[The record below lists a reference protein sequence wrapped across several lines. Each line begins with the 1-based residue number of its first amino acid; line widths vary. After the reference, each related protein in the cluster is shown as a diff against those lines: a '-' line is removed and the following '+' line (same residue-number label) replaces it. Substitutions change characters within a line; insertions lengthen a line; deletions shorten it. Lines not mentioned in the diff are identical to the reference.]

1 MSKPIRNI
9 SEGRFKRRIINRYP
23 VNSMNDPNDNKTNLN
38 PSTHK
43 ESNIETRVVEV
54 EDNGFYKLHND
65 FENDSSK
72 YDVEVGF
79 LIVATGK
86 YDIFLWPL
94 IQSIEKYFLPNNRK
108 FYNIFSDKDINLPID
123 NYEVFHI
130 EHKPFPYP
138 TLYRFHFFNKYINQI
153 IGDQLVYIDS
163 DTLITNNIGTE
174 IIYPR
179 VVTQHCGYVNRVGT
193 FENDERSKTRVERIK
208 QKNYYGGGFYSFER
222 YEFYDLMESCISMI
236 DQDSSNGIVPVW
248 HDESALNKY
257 MSETEPSVVLSP
269 SYHYP
274 EDVEHIY
281 NLWGGKEKYVCK
293 VLLLNKNHKEIRE

>member
-1 MSKPIRNI
+1 MNKPVRNI
-9 SEGRFKRRIINRYP
+9 TEGRFKRRIVNRYP
-23 VNSMNDPNDNKTNLN
+23 INTQDNTPNRDNKSDQEIKISGLD
-38 PSTHK
+38 P
-43 ESNIETRVVEV
+43 
-54 EDNGFYKLHND
+54 NGFYKLHSD
-65 FENDSSK
+65 FENDSNK
-72 YDVEVGF
+72 YDAEIGF

-86 YDIFLWPL
+86 YDVFLGPL
-94 IQSIEKYFLPNNRK
+94 IQSIEKYILPNNRK
-108 FYNIFSDKDINLPID
+108 FYNIFSDKNIDLPVD
-123 NYEVFHI
+123 NYEVFNI

-153 IGDQLVYIDS
+153 IGDQLVYIDA

-193 FENDERSKTRVERIK
+193 FENDARSKTCVERSK

-222 YEFYDLMESCISMI
+222 SEFYDLMENCISMI
-236 DQDSSNGIVPVW
+236 DHDSSNGVVPVW

-257 MSETEPSVVLSP
+257 MSEVEPSVVLSP

-274 EDVEHIY
+274 EEIEHIY
-281 NLWGGKEKYVCK
+281 NSWGGKEKYACK
-293 VLLLNKNHKEIRE
+293 ILLLNKNHKEIRE